1 MRSVSPGNWDTLS
14 RKTHTTQTHFLHS
27 VSGTQRR
34 GLHTYIHSYCYHRTC
49 HKYTHRDTMP
59 YRQTCHTN
67 ITYILATP
75 TTHSDTQNHTCSY
88 ILAAPATK
96 KQTRKAKTKQKKQN
110 KNSTKFGA
118 TLLWRLFLA
127 HCTHCYWYAR
137 FSFLI
142 FGIAAVPSYI
152 HQKNPKLRVQHTWF
166 LEIGFVIV
174 FSQKQDI
181 KNNNGEF
188 AILKMVWCANGHIK
202 LPFLDSRTKTST
214 SNYIAVMCGYQ
225 KLYKKY

>member
-14 RKTHTTQTHFLHS
+14 RKTHNTNAFFAQCFGNTKT
-27 VSGTQRR
+27 RAAY
-34 GLHTYIHSYCYHRTC
+34 LHTLILLSPHLPQVHSQRHHALSPDLP
-49 HKYTHRDTMP
+49 HKHHIYS
-59 YRQTCHTN
+59 CHT
-67 ITYILATP
+67 Y
-75 TTHSDTQNHTCSY
+75 HTQWHTEPHMLIYFGSACHEETNTKSENK
-88 ILAAPATK
+88 TK
-96 KQTRKAKTKQKKQN
+96 KTN

-188 AILKMVWCANGHIK
+188 AILKMVWCASGHIK